1 MLERPFS
8 SAYDPDAARL
18 VLSGSVDE
26 LAAPVFR
33 DALAA
38 ALSASPQGL
47 EVDLSDVDYFPS
59 VAVSVLVGVLGPS
72 APAPQPEL
80 VAAPGT
86 IAQRVL
92 ELCGLPHRTV

>member
-33 DALAA
+33 DDLAA

-59 VAVSVLVGVLGPS
+59 VAVSALIKALRQDGDAAS
-72 APAPQPEL
+72 SEL
-80 VAAPGT
+80 LAAPGT
-86 IAQRVL
+86 VAQRVL
-92 ELCGLPHRTV
+92 QICGLPHRTS